1 MKSIEEVVREGFEPL
16 HFESDLASI
25 TNRNQGSARRRKL
38 LALLVGGVALIGLI
52 GAFLSGAL
60 SAPSAEAM
68 WAPVPSSPD
77 QELVASASALCS
89 AVLPAD
95 VLPLAPLVLID
106 QRAGAARAV
115 FGEAGMTDQGSFQRF
130 STCTLI
136 KTDGTW
142 TAPALDALP
151 FEAKTIAG
159 AIDDAEYD
167 VEVAAVVMDQVD
179 GVRVQAALADGF
191 FHFWWISPD
200 DFPGGTMRFLDARG
214 RVLDSAEVPART
226 TG

>member
-1 MKSIEEVVREGFEPL
+1 MKSIEEVIRDGFEPL
-16 HFESDLASI
+16 HLDTDLASI
-25 TNRNQGSARRRKL
+25 TNRNEGSAARRKP
-38 LALLVGGVALIGLI
+38 LALLVSGVAVIGVI
-52 GAFLSGAL
+52 GAVLFVTLR
-60 SAPSAEAM
+60 APSAEAM

-77 QELVASASALCS
+77 QELVASASDLCS
-89 AVLPAD
+89 AVFPAD
-95 VLPLAPLVLID
+95 VLPLPPLVLID
-106 QRAGAARAV
+106 QRANAARAV
-115 FGEAGMTDQGSFQRF
+115 FGETGETFQRF

-159 AIDDAEYD
+159 AIDNAEYD
-167 VEVAAVVMDQVD
+167 ADVAAVVIDQAD

-200 DFPGGTMRFLDARG
+200 DFPGGTMRFLDADG
-214 RVLDSAEVPART
+214 RVLDSAEIPARPIS
-226 TG
+226 

>member
-16 HFESDLASI
+16 HFDSDLVSI
-25 TNRNQGSARRRKL
+25 INRNEGSAARWKP
-38 LALLVGGVALIGLI
+38 LALLVGGVAVIGVI
-52 GAFLSGAL
+52 GAVLSVTL
-60 SAPSAEAM
+60 RAPSAEAM

-77 QELVASASALCS
+77 QQLVASASALCS

-95 VLPLAPLVLID
+95 VLPLPPLVLID
-106 QRAGAARAV
+106 QRANAARAV
-115 FGEAGMTDQGSFQRF
+115 FGETGETFQRF

-136 KTDGTW
+136 KTDGMW

-159 AIDDAEYD
+159 AIDNAEYD
-167 VEVAAVVMDQVD
+167 ADVAAVVIDQAD

-226 TG
+226 TS